1 MIFVADQGDSMPTP
15 DEIAEAA
22 DRIAAHIRTTPVV
35 RTADLTLKLEC
46 LQHTGSFKPRGA
58 FNRILSQPVP
68 AAGVIA
74 ASGGNH
80 GLAVAY
86 AARRLGL
93 PAEVFVPVTSS
104 PVKVARL
111 RGYGATV
118 TQVGDR
124 YSEAYEASRARAA
137 DTGALVVHAYDQP
150 EVQAGQGTVGAEL
163 MAQSPG
169 LDTIVVAVGG
179 GGLLAGVASA
189 YDGSAR
195 IVAVEPRTIPTLA
208 AALDAGEPVDV
219 DVTGI
224 AADSLGATRISASAL
239 TVARRTGV
247 RSVLVDD
254 EAIVAAR
261 QWLWGDLRL
270 AVEAGGAAA
279 MAALRSGAYVPR
291 RGERVGVII
300 CGSNTDPSDL
310 V

>member
-1 MIFVADQGDSMPTP
+1 MPTP

-111 RGYGATV
+111 RAT
-118 TQVGDR
+118 
-124 YSEAYEASRARAA
+124 AR
-137 DTGALVVHAYDQP
+137 P
-150 EVQAGQGTVGAEL
+150 
-163 MAQSPG
+163 
-169 LDTIVVAVGG
+169 
-179 GGLLAGVASA
+179 
-189 YDGSAR
+189 
-195 IVAVEPRTIPTLA
+195 
-208 AALDAGEPVDV
+208 
-219 DVTGI
+219 
-224 AADSLGATRISASAL
+224 
-239 TVARRTGV
+239 
-247 RSVLVDD
+247 
-254 EAIVAAR
+254 
-261 QWLWGDLRL
+261 
-270 AVEAGGAAA
+270 
-279 MAALRSGAYVPR
+279 
-291 RGERVGVII
+291 
-300 CGSNTDPSDL
+300 
-310 V
+310 